1 MYKEPREQVKYMLDQ
16 IRHINNDISDYSLNQ
31 ILKFLVNEI
40 LKSNPSGWY
49 NNGYEWEME
58 FLSPIGDGWVDAE
71 KYWNYILIIINEI

>member
-40 LKSNPSGWY
+40 LKIQS
-49 NNGYEWEME
+49 
-58 FLSPIGDGWVDAE
+58 
-71 KYWNYILIIINEI
+71 